1 MDRKTKAHN
10 AMARKV
16 LCEERKKE
24 GIWSREANYHNSNM
38 MDNLDSIA
46 RYIKSLK
53 KPRKD

>member
-10 AMARKV
+10 KMSRKI

-24 GIWSREANYHNSNM
+24 GIWGRDANYHNSNM
-38 MDNLDSIA
+38 IDNLDSID